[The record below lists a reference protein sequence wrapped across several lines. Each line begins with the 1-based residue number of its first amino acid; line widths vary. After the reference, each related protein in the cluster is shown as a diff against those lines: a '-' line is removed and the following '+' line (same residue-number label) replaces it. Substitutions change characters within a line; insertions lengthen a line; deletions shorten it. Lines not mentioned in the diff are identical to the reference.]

1 MSRIELEGTAAAHG
15 MVVGRARV
23 VYPIYFEVEH
33 EFIPPGAVAAETAR
47 LSLALDT
54 ARTELKTVR
63 SRLSG
68 ELKRELADIV
78 EAHGAILDDPLLE
91 REMSERIR
99 REKLSAEAAL
109 KAQRERLLAVFDSI
123 EDPYLR
129 SRREDVE
136 QVLARVYAALR
147 RGTASGPGVRRPSG
161 DVVLVCETLSPA
173 DLLHAHEHGLLG
185 IVQSS
190 GSPYAH
196 SAILARSLKLPHL
209 VQARDA
215 LNRIRDGDLVLI
227 DGGQARAI
235 VHPDALDLAR
245 LRAHQSEARSLE
257 RRRSKLKSAATR
269 TTDGARIALH
279 VNAEKAEE
287 IAAARRLGAQGV
299 GLFRTEFLFLR
310 AAEAPDEDE
319 QFRAYRDAV
328 IAMAGRPVTL
338 RTLDLGADKVP
349 AGALDLRPEDN
360 PALGLRGVRLSLS
373 RPELFAAQLRAMLRA
388 SAYGPV
394 RILVPMVSRVEE
406 MQAARALLDA
416 CRAELAAG
424 RHAIAEEV
432 ELGAMVE
439 VPAAAIASA
448 ELLRTVDFL
457 AIGSNDLTQYTLAA
471 DRNNADLAQTYD
483 PLHPAVL
490 RLIALTVDNARRARK
505 PISLCGE
512 LAGDPNHTALLLAL
526 GLTEL
531 SMHVGA
537 VLEVR
542 ETILG
547 LSRKSLRGRRERV
560 LAAQSREEIE
570 ELLRS

>member
-1 MSRIELEGTAAAHG
+1 MARIELEGIGAAQG

-23 VYPIYFEVEH
+23 LYPTHFEVDVETVTAA
-33 EFIPPGAVAAETAR
+33 AVPAESARLSAALETAR
-47 LSLALDT
+47 A
-54 ARTELKTVR
+54 ELKTVR
-63 SRLSG
+63 ARLSG

-91 REMSERIR
+91 REMAERIR
-99 REKLSAEAAL
+99 RERLSAEAAL
-109 KAQRERLLAVFDSI
+109 KAQRERLLAAFDAI

-129 SRREDVE
+129 ARRDDVE
-136 QVLARVYAALR
+136 QVLARVYAALK
-147 RGTASGPGVRRPSG
+147 RGTSTPTKRGAD

-209 VQARDA
+209 VQVREA
-215 LNRIRDGDLVLI
+215 LNRIRDGDHVLV
-227 DGGQARAI
+227 DGAEQRAI

-245 LRAHQSEARSLE
+245 LRAHQAEARRDE

-287 IAAARRLGAQGV
+287 IAVARRLGAAGV

-310 AAEAPDEDE
+310 AGEPPDEDE

-349 AGALDLRPEDN
+349 QGVMDLRREEN
-360 PALGLRGVRLSLS
+360 PALGLRGVRLSLA
-373 RPELFAAQLRAMLRA
+373 RPDVFAMQLRAMLRA

-394 RILVPMVSRVEE
+394 RILLPMVSRVDEVL
-406 MQAARALLDA
+406 ASRALLEA
-416 CRAELAAG
+416 CRADLVAQ
-424 RHAIAEEV
+424 RHAIAEEI

-439 VPAAAIASA
+439 VPGAALASA
-448 ELLRTVDFL
+448 GLQRAVDFL

-505 PISLCGE
+505 SISLCGE
-512 LAGDPNHTALLLAL
+512 LAGDPRMTALLIAL

-531 SMHVGA
+531 SLHVGA

-542 ETILG
+542 EVVLG
-547 LSRKSLRGRRERV
+547 LSRKTLRGRRDRILEA
-560 LAAQSREEIE
+560 LNREELDA
-570 ELLRS
+570 LLAL